1 MEKQLKDAIKLIH
14 CKSIAYLLQI
24 HGKSIVKGVDI
35 LIDFYEINENL
46 KRFNEILDE
55 VGGSL

>member
-1 MEKQLKDAIKLIH
+1 MAAVRNIKNAADRT
-14 CKSIAYLLQI
+14 KNKMQE
-24 HGKSIVKGVDI
+24 GVDI

-46 KRFNEILDE
+46 KRFNEILNE